1 MRRQKALVIHDDP
14 QIVDEL
20 SEIFASLGH
29 EQETAR
35 SQEQARALLEANT
48 YTYILLDL
56 EIPARSESG
65 RPRNRNG
72 MNLLEE
78 LRADERLASVPIIVM
93 VKGSMTS
100 TRLVVWVMQ
109 RGAQDFIEKPLPAD
123 GYTLDRAIKKTLAR
137 WHDPRQQAPAPKPT
151 PLSEQT
157 RFTGGEMVFYRDR
170 VELCGVRIIS
180 DTGTGQSLLMLQV
193 LREKRPDGRFKSFSA
208 EALARKIEADGVGT
222 ITGCAAT
229 IRKNITERMR
239 KQVNILCGER
249 DVLDNDGQGYHLRPW
264 ITVRVVEDEPSR
276 PARVRENVAR
286 AGTPVLAGDP

>member
-29 EQETAR
+29 EQETAS
-35 SQEQARALLEANT
+35 SQEQARALLDANT

-109 RGAQDFIEKPLPAD
+109 RGAQDLVEKPLLAE

-137 WHDPRQQAPAPKPT
+137 WYNTHRHASAFTHVSSP
-151 PLSEQT
+151 EQG
-157 RFTGGEMVFYRDR
+157 RFAGGEITFYPDR
-170 VELCGVRIIS
+170 VELCGVKVIG
-180 DTGTGQSLLMLQV
+180 DTGTGQTRHIL
-193 LREKRPDGRFKSFSA
+193 E
-208 EALARKIEADGVGT
+208 ELARPNEKGQFVARGGVSLARAIEAVGGQNAVA
-222 ITGCAAT
+222 GCVRNFRQSV
-229 IRKNITERMR
+229 IRAFAEKGL
-239 KQVNILCGER
+239 VCGLQ
-249 DVLDNDGQGYHLRPW
+249 DVIQSGGQGYRLRDW
-264 ITVRVVEDEPSR
+264 ITVRHVGQTAE
-276 PARVRENVAR
+276 
-286 AGTPVLAGDP
+286 TLAEAQ